1 MKKALYLIPAGLL
14 FFCASVTAQ
23 KANIDSLAL
32 VAQIGRDQLEL
43 GKLQNMVNQKTK
55 NKEGAA
61 LDAQNSASDNANA
74 AEKLNDDPDNKK
86 LAGNASDKAGKAK
99 SDARKSRK
107 QTRQLDDLNKN
118 ILDLKSKI
126 ASEQYKLSVYC
137 PTSPVMTPMP
147 RPAGA
152 DTTLHP

>member
-43 GKLQNMVNQKTK
+43 GKLQNMVSQKTK

-61 LDAQNSASDNANA
+61 VNAQNSASDNANA
-74 AEKLNDDPDNKK
+74 AERLNGDPDNKK
-86 LAGNASDKAGKAK
+86 LASNASNKAGKAK

-107 QTRQLDDLNKN
+107 QSGQLDDLNQN

-126 ASEQYKLSVYC
+126 ASEQYKLSIYSLTPPVIT
-137 PTSPVMTPMP
+137 PTLKPVVI
-147 RPAGA
+147 